1 MGRSSKAPGLDL
13 YVCFVHVCILISV
26 CVCICNFFCKCIC
39 MCDVT
44 ICRQICQSPEL
55 QASWTDT
62 GAQIHPPEKAEIP
75 TSERILDD
83 ATYYG
88 EGTQW
93 TRGDA

>member
-1 MGRSSKAPGLDL
+1 MPEYARVCSCL
-13 YVCFVHVCILISV
+13 YSYFCLCLYLQ
-26 CVCICNFFCKCIC
+26 FFCKCIC

-55 QASWTDT
+55 HGSWTDT

-75 TSERILDD
+75 TTERVLGD

-88 EGTQW
+88 EGTQG